1 MTLIEMFTPDDHAL
15 MSQALQLA
23 EKGLYTTTPNPRVG
37 CVITQNNRIVGSGWH
52 EKAGQP
58 HAEINALAMAGEMA
72 RGATAY
78 VTLEPCSHH
87 GRTPPCAEA
96 LIRAGITRVVIAME
110 DPNPLVMGSGI
121 ETLKQAGISVQTG
134 LMQSQSEALNPGFI
148 KRMQLKKPWVRVKTA
163 VSLDGKTALRNG
175 KSQWITGEA
184 ARRDGHRWRARSC
197 AVLTG
202 IGTILADNSQ
212 LTVRHVSTSRQPKKV
227 IIDHRLVIP
236 LDADVL
242 KGETVYLFTAAS
254 ADTEKIDR
262 LEKMGVAVF
271 PVEQIDQGRINL
283 EGVMAILAQLECNE
297 ILVEAGSALG
307 GALIQAGL
315 VDELI
320 IYMAPSLLGD
330 AARSMFQL
338 PDLNNLDDKCSL
350 RIEDARQMGQDFRFI
365 ARFLTRT

>member
-1 MTLIEMFTPDDHAL
+1 MLIEMFTTDDHAF

-37 CVITQNNRIVGSGWH
+37 CVITRDNRIVGSGWH

-72 RGATAY
+72 RDATAY

-96 LIRAGITRVVIAME
+96 LIQAGITRVVIAME
-110 DPNPLVMGSGI
+110 DPNPRVLGRGGEI
-121 ETLKQAGISVQTG
+121 LKQSGVFVQTG
-134 LMQSQSEALNPGFI
+134 LMQNQAEALNLGFI
-148 KRMQLKKPWVRVKTA
+148 KRMQHKKPWVRVKTA

-202 IGTILADNSQ
+202 IGTILADNPQ

-254 ADTEKIDR
+254 ADTEKIGR
-262 LEKMGVAVF
+262 LENMGVAVF

-283 EGVMAILAQLECNE
+283 EGVMAMLAKLECNE

-330 AARSMFQL
+330 AARGMFRL

-350 RIEDARQMGQDFRFI
+350 RIEDARQIGPDFRFI